1 MRLQTSNSN
10 QPNWHSITVSAE
22 LPQQL
27 KPLEELSKNLWWVW
41 NSKGKSLFHD
51 LDPDLWRRYG
61 QNPVMLLQNLSYAR
75 LEEIL
80 ADKAWMDR
88 INSVYASFRTYMD
101 EPLDKNIPSVAYLAW
116 STACAPA

>member
-80 ADKAWMDR
+80 ADKAYVDGVLKDGAER
-88 INSVYASFRTYMD
+88 AARLANRTVSKVYRKVGLLQ
-101 EPLDKNIPSVAYLAW
+101 LDK
-116 STACAPA
+116 